1 LPVKI
6 GGVFGSV
13 QFLNQNNQ
21 VNFNFFNGAIIGVI
35 LIIIGILTFIVGLI
49 IAIMDR
55 KRR

>member
-6 GGVFGSV
+6 GGVFGSA

-21 VNFNFFNGAIIGVI
+21 VNFSFFNGAIIGA
-35 LIIIGILTFIVGLI
+35 IIIIVGILTFIVGLI

-55 KRR
+55 KRK